1 MHQRKLT
8 ADIQRLF
15 VLAQDYAAVAG
26 RSTPF
31 AGDLARAQAESGWDV
46 GRLKRE
52 AKKRRIGMSTEGAE
66 CRDSARSENYMPWPR
81 TAATL
86 DVERL
91 SLTPALALPTEPAP
105 PEPPQPLT
113 LASLPELGSD
123 EKPRPTPAPA
133 YAFDHAPPL
142 PQPWTYAPDEVP
154 PPPPP
159 PNKVT
164 SGVLDFIKLTA
175 TERGDI
181 PPELGLVDY
190 RRREGKRKWGTRGAG
205 A

>member
-1 MHQRKLT
+1 M
-8 ADIQRLF
+8 
-15 VLAQDYAAVAG
+15 G
-26 RSTPF
+26 SSTSSP
-31 AGDLARAQAESGWDV
+31 
-46 GRLKRE
+46 
-52 AKKRRIGMSTEGAE
+52 
-66 CRDSARSENYMPWPR
+66 
-81 TAATL
+81 
-86 DVERL
+86 
-91 SLTPALALPTEPAP
+91 PALPCPGSWHRDTCAPGATAPFPNAPHTTMLTLAVPLSTTPAP

-123 EKPRPTPAPA
+123 EKPRPQPIPPYA
-133 YAFDHAPPL
+133 YENAPPL
-142 PQPWTYAPDEVP
+142 PQPWTYKPDEVQ

-190 RRREGKRKWGTRGAG
+190 RRREGKRKWGVRGAG